1 MRYGIIKSMKKNLNK
16 LHPNTCRALPEAAE
30 HGTAVYAVIG
40 DPIEHSRS
48 PEIYA
53 PMFEQ
58 FGINAVFLKIRVAES
73 ELCRIRSIVSERS
86 LSGFAVTMPHKKAI
100 IPLLDGIDETA
111 AECGSVNIVT
121 ISNNGSTLI
130 GHNTDGDGLINA
142 LRET

>member
-1 MRYGIIKSMKKNLNK
+1 MKKNLNK

-58 FGINAVFLKIRVAES
+58 FGINAVF
-73 ELCRIRSIVSERS
+73 
-86 LSGFAVTMPHKKAI
+86 
-100 IPLLDGIDETA
+100 
-111 AECGSVNIVT
+111 
-121 ISNNGSTLI
+121 
-130 GHNTDGDGLINA
+130 
-142 LRET
+142 